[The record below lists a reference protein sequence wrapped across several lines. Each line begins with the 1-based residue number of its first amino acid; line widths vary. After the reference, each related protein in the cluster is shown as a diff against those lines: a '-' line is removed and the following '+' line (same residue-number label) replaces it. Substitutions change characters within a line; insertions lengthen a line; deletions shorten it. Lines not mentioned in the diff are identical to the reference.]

1 MDDFLIRESLLLPLM
16 RSHLVKRVSFLAG
29 VITGLLIFG
38 SSTSVFGAQL
48 DARLVPDGDSAN
60 IKLIFQRT
68 VFIEYENGGELADAL
83 RSKSW
88 QVSFSADASNPG
100 VQELIK
106 KLNQKIASDG
116 SGAQITNLD
125 LKYSATLTGRE
136 TNTSIDYKIELLP
149 TLSHYNIRKY
159 SENSPSI
166 VDLGWRGLSVIEPIE
181 INGVEINLPKN
192 VFQSKEPEAFS
203 IVAGTEGESL
213 LSNPIM
219 NADGI
224 RDQPLANWHALF
236 DPTGINVDASTFG
249 LSEEISG
256 FVVHKFTMGESSIRE
271 GRQVEKEFSVEF
283 TKDED
288 YAIRYVE
295 SADSASVAVIGFA
308 AIDRLDGVEVLGVSP
323 RAPAGVGETS
333 TGGFP
338 VMIVYGMAGLAGIG
352 AIAILFMS
360 SRKLKAEEGQGQ
372 RGIDPSQLQSYET
385 SAAAGGYQTVR
396 GEAQLKGDVYYEQT
410 RSVYEQEKKDEPSS
424 SSSKGPMPKGWKPS

>member
-1 MDDFLIRESLLLPLM
+1 
-16 RSHLVKRVSFLAG
+16 VKRASFLVVVFA
-29 VITGLLIFG
+29 GLLIIG
-38 SSTSVFGAQL
+38 SSTSVWGAQL
-48 DARLVPDGDSAN
+48 EARLLPDADAAN
-60 IKLIFQRT
+60 IKINFQRT
-68 VFIEYENGGELADAL
+68 VYIEYKNGGDLADAL
-83 RSKSW
+83 SSKSW
-88 QVSFSADASNPG
+88 QVTFSADASDPA
-100 VQELIK
+100 VQNLMK

-116 SGAQITNLD
+116 SGAQITD
-125 LKYSATLTGRE
+125 LRLTYNAKLTGKD
-136 TNTSIDYKIELLP
+136 TSTSIDYKIELFP

-159 SENSPSI
+159 SANSPSI
-166 VDLGWRGLSVIEPIE
+166 IDLGWRGLSVKEPIE
-181 INGVEINLPKN
+181 INGVEINFPIN
-192 VFQSKEPEAFS
+192 VLKSKEPDAYS
-203 IVAGTEGESL
+203 IIAGTEGETL
-213 LSNPIM
+213 LLNPIM

-271 GRQVEKEFSVEF
+271 GRQVEKEVIVEF

-288 YAIRYVE
+288 YSLRSVE
-295 SADSASVAVIGFA
+295 SADSASVAVVGFA
-308 AIDRLDGVEVLGVSP
+308 AIDRLDGVEVLGVTP
-323 RAPAGVGETS
+323 QAPEGAGQTS

-338 VMIVYGMAGLAGIG
+338 VMIIYGMAGLAGIG

-396 GEAQLKGDVYYEQT
+396 GEAQLKGDVSYEQT

-424 SSSKGPMPKGWKPS
+424 SSSKGTMPKGWKPS

>member
-1 MDDFLIRESLLLPLM
+1 M
-16 RSHLVKRVSFLAG
+16 KRASFLVVVFA
-29 VITGLLIFG
+29 GLLIIG
-38 SSTSVFGAQL
+38 SSTSVWGAQL
-48 DARLVPDGDSAN
+48 EARLLPDADAAN
-60 IKLIFQRT
+60 IKINFQRT
-68 VFIEYENGGELADAL
+68 VYIEYKNGGDLADAL
-83 RSKSW
+83 SSKSW
-88 QVSFSADASNPG
+88 QVTFSADASDPT
-100 VQELIK
+100 VQNLMK

-116 SGAQITNLD
+116 SGAQITD
-125 LKYSATLTGRE
+125 LRLTYNAKLTGKD
-136 TNTSIDYKIELLP
+136 TSTSIDYKIELFP

-159 SENSPSI
+159 SANSPSI
-166 VDLGWRGLSVIEPIE
+166 IDLGWRGLSVKEPIE
-181 INGVEINLPKN
+181 INGVEINFPIN
-192 VFQSKEPEAFS
+192 VLKSKEPDAYS
-203 IVAGTEGESL
+203 IIAGTEGETL
-213 LSNPIM
+213 LLNPIM

-271 GRQVEKEFSVEF
+271 GRQVEKEVIVEF

-288 YAIRYVE
+288 YSLRSVE
-295 SADSASVAVIGFA
+295 SADSASVAVVGFA
-308 AIDRLDGVEVLGVSP
+308 AIDRLDGVEVLGVTP
-323 RAPAGVGETS
+323 QAPEGAGQTS

-338 VMIVYGMAGLAGIG
+338 VMIIYGMAGLAGIG

-396 GEAQLKGDVYYEQT
+396 GEAQLKGDVSYEQT

-424 SSSKGPMPKGWKPS
+424 SSSKGTMPKGWKPS

>member
-1 MDDFLIRESLLLPLM
+1 MGHFLIRESLLLPQR
-16 RSHLVKRVSFLAG
+16 RSHFVKRASFLVVVFA
-29 VITGLLIFG
+29 GLLIIG
-38 SSTSVFGAQL
+38 NSISAWGAQL
-48 DARLVPDGDSAN
+48 DARLVPDADSAN
-60 IKLIFQRT
+60 ISMIFQRT
-68 VFIEYENGGELADAL
+68 IFIEYENGGELADTL

-88 QVSFSADASNPG
+88 QVTFSADASDPG
-100 VQELIK
+100 VQNLMK

-116 SGAQITNLD
+116 SGAQITNLH
-125 LKYSATLTGRE
+125 LTYSATLTGRD
-136 TNTSIDYKIELLP
+136 TNTSIDYKIQLFP

-159 SENSPSI
+159 SENSASI
-166 VDLGWRGLSVIEPIE
+166 VDLGWRGMSVKDPIE
-181 INGVEINLPKN
+181 INGVEINFPIN
-192 VFQSKEPEAFS
+192 VLKSKEPDAYS
-203 IVAGTEGESL
+203 IISGTEGETL
-213 LSNPIM
+213 LLISIM

-271 GRQVEKEFSVEF
+271 GRQVEREFSVEF

-308 AIDRLDGVEVLGVSP
+308 AIDRLDGVEVLGVTP
-323 RAPAGVGETS
+323 QAPEGAGQTS

-338 VMIVYGMAGLAGIG
+338 VMIIYGMAGLAGIG

-385 SAAAGGYQTVR
+385 SAASGGYQTVR

-410 RSVYEQEKKDEPSS
+410 KSVYEQEKKDEPSS
-424 SSSKGPMPKGWKPS
+424 SSSKGSMPKGWKPS

>member
-1 MDDFLIRESLLLPLM
+1 M
-16 RSHLVKRVSFLAG
+16 KRASFLVVVFA
-29 VITGLLIFG
+29 GLLIIG
-38 SSTSVFGAQL
+38 SSTSVWGAQL
-48 DARLVPDGDSAN
+48 EARLLPDADAAN
-60 IKLIFQRT
+60 IKINFQRT
-68 VFIEYENGGELADAL
+68 VYIEYKNGGDLADAL
-83 RSKSW
+83 SSKSW
-88 QVSFSADASNPG
+88 QVTFSADASDPA
-100 VQELIK
+100 VQNLMK

-116 SGAQITNLD
+116 SGAQITD
-125 LKYSATLTGRE
+125 LRLTYNAKLTGKD
-136 TNTSIDYKIELLP
+136 TSTSIDYKIELFP

-159 SENSPSI
+159 SANSPSI
-166 VDLGWRGLSVIEPIE
+166 IDLGWRGLSVKEPIE
-181 INGVEINLPKN
+181 INGVEINFPIN
-192 VFQSKEPEAFS
+192 VLKSKEPDAYS
-203 IVAGTEGESL
+203 IIAGTEGETL
-213 LSNPIM
+213 LLNPIM

-271 GRQVEKEFSVEF
+271 GRQVEKEVIVEF

-288 YAIRYVE
+288 YSLRSVE
-295 SADSASVAVIGFA
+295 SADSASVAVVGFA
-308 AIDRLDGVEVLGVSP
+308 AIDRLDGVEVLGVTP
-323 RAPAGVGETS
+323 QAPEGAGQTS

-338 VMIVYGMAGLAGIG
+338 VMIIYGMAGLAGIG

-396 GEAQLKGDVYYEQT
+396 GEAQLKGDVSYEQT

-424 SSSKGPMPKGWKPS
+424 SSSKGTMPKGWKPS